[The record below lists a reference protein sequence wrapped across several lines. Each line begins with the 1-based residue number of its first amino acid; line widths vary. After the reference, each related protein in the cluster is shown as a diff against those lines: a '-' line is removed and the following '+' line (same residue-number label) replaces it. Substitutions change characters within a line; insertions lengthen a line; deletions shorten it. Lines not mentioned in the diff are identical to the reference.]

1 VAQHWAAVLQDYM
14 TLFVLRQRPSRSLE
28 LSPRGKVLSDLFA
41 EATRAAGAGNG
52 VPTRVVIPPNPALA
66 KGLRELALLLPAGG
80 GARAG
85 ASLEGLWSGTMA
97 EGSATRGIR
106 VVLRY
111 EGSRL
116 AGTLS
121 TRSGRVEMNTPLKNV
136 AFDKGELRF
145 AVDIAGAALVFRG
158 KVAGVAIDGSIQKGA
173 DKGPTGSFSLK
184 FVE

>member
-1 VAQHWAAVLQDYM
+1 
-14 TLFVLRQRPSRSLE
+14 
-28 LSPRGKVLSDLFA
+28 
-41 EATRAAGAGNG
+41 
-52 VPTRVVIPPNPALA
+52 
-66 KGLRELALLLPAGG
+66 
-80 GARAG
+80 
-85 ASLEGLWSGTMA
+85 MA

-106 VVLRY
+106 VILRY
-111 EGSRL
+111 EGARL

-158 KVAGVAIDGSIQKGA
+158 KVAGVAIDGSIQKGS
-173 DKGPTGSFSLK
+173 DKGPTGSFNLK